1 MRMLIYG
8 LIVLLAVL
16 HQDFWWR
23 SDHRWL
29 VLGFLP
35 ITLAYHIGISIAACV
50 LWGLACRYCWPR
62 DVDVPDSDA
71 WTPPP
76 AGRSGH

>member
-1 MRMLIYG
+1 MRGLIAF
-8 LIVLLAVL
+8 LIVLLVIL

-23 SDHRWL
+23 SDHRTL

-35 ITLAYHIGISIAACV
+35 VSLAYHIAMSIVASV

-62 DVDVPDSDA
+62 GVDVADEDA
-71 WTPPP
+71 WVPPTG
-76 AGRSGH
+76 GRGH